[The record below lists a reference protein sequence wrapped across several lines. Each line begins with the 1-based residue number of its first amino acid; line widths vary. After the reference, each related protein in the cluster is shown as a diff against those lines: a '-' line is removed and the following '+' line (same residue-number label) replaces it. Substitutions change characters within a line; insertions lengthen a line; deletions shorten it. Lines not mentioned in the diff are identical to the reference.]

1 MAFTWVTAMGSLERI
16 RSNILC
22 PRVGKCTCWV
32 RAFSVMHVTNEL
44 CAFCIRTS
52 NCRPLDSREIEIAKN
67 DKIFTVKR
75 KKGN

>member
-16 RSNILC
+16 RYNILC

-44 CAFCIRTS
+44 CACVLGQVIVGHWIPGIF
-52 NCRPLDSREIEIAKN
+52 EIAKN
-67 DKIFTVKR
+67 YKIFTVKR